1 MSHNPEEKQSNLDS
15 NHKNESSSN
24 KRIKFKTWQF
34 ILLLLGV
41 VIITAGITVA
51 ATIGISHKISGLT
64 KMSVKKLKIEYAYK
78 TLNNDYYKNKMLVNY
93 LSCYRWH
100 G

>member
-15 NHKNESSSN
+15 NHKTNHLLI
-24 KRIKFKTWQF
+24 KIKFKTWQF

-64 KMSVKKLKIEYAYK
+64 KDERQEIKKL
-78 TLNNDYYKNKMLVNY
+78 NMLI
-93 LSCYRWH
+93 RH
-100 G
+100 

>member
-15 NHKNESSSN
+15 NHKTNHLLI

-64 KMSVKKLKIEYAYK
+64 KDERQEI
-78 TLNNDYYKNKMLVNY
+78 KN
-93 LSCYRWH
+93 
-100 G
+100 

>member
-41 VIITAGITVA
+41 VIITWDY
-51 ATIGISHKISGLT
+51 SCS
-64 KMSVKKLKIEYAYK
+64 
-78 TLNNDYYKNKMLVNY
+78 NN
-93 LSCYRWH
+93 WH
-100 G
+100 

>member
-15 NHKNESSSN
+15 IIKTNHLLIK
-24 KRIKFKTWQF
+24 IKFKTWQF

-51 ATIGISHKISGLT
+51 ATIGISHKIRLT
-64 KMSVKKLKIEYAYK
+64 IRRE
-78 TLNNDYYKNKMLVNY
+78 
-93 LSCYRWH
+93 
-100 G
+100 

>member
-34 ILLLLGV
+34 ILL
-41 VIITAGITVA
+41 VIITAT

-64 KMSVKKLKIEYAYK
+64 KDERQEIKKL
-78 TLNNDYYKNKMLVNY
+78 NMLI
-93 LSCYRWH
+93 RH
-100 G
+100 